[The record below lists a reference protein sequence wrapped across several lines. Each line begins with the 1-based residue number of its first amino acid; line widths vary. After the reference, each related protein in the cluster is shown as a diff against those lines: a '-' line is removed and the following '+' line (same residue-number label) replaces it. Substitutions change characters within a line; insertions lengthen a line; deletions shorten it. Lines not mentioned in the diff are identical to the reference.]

1 MNSWHMETRTSVS
14 ARENAKRSP
23 ERSVIPANNNRY
35 ETELRIAA
43 YTTITDLLA
52 EKALIRKDEER
63 KIRKRISLLKDSLI
77 RPNDENP
84 HTHDRD
90 LSAL

>member
-1 MNSWHMETRTSVS
+1 MNLWLMGVQRSDS
-14 ARENAKRSP
+14 ARMNAKHSP

-43 YTTITDLLA
+43 YTAITDLLV
-52 EKALIRKDEER
+52 KNALIKKNEER
-63 KIRKRISLLKDSLI
+63 IIRRRISLLKDSLI
-77 RPNDENP
+77 RPNDGNP

-90 LSAL
+90 LSTL